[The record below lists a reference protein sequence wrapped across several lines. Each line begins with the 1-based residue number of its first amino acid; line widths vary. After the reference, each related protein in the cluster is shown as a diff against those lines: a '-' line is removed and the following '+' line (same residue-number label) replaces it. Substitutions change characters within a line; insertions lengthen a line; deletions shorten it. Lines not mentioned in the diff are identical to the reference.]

1 MPTRRAAAPDQ
12 GAIQSE
18 LKQSVPF
25 HSLGAA
31 ATVGLLRTASLVD
44 RRLSAVAEQE
54 GITRQQ
60 YNVLRILRGA
70 GTAGLATLAIRD
82 RMIDESPGVTRLVDR
97 LERALLVRRIRG
109 SDDRR
114 QVHCVITTKGLA
126 LLTRLD
132 ATINELDDVIVG
144 MLSDAEKTMLI
155 ALLDRVRGGAP
166 RRQARSPASPP
177 GSRGGAR

>member
-1 MPTRRAAAPDQ
+1 MPRRRAAAPDQ

-18 LKQSVPF
+18 LKQTVPF

-70 GTAGLATLAIRD
+70 GVTGLATLAIRD

-97 LERALLVRRIRG
+97 LERAALVKRSRG
-109 SDDRR
+109 SSDRR
-114 QVHCVITTKGLA
+114 QVHCVITPKGLT
-126 LLTRLD
+126 LLARLD
-132 ATINELDDVIVG
+132 ATINEMDDVIVG
-144 MLSDAEKTMLI
+144 MLSDAEKKLLI
-155 ALLDRVRGGAP
+155 SLLDRVRSKG
-166 RRQARSPASPP
+166 PP
-177 GSRGGAR
+177 K